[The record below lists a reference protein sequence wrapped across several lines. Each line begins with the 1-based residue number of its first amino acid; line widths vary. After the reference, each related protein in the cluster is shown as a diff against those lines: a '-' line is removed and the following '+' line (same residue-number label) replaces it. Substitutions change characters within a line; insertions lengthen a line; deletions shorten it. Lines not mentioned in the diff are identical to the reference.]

1 MRPRSCNHGGCPATT
16 LIARL
21 YQELKSMAR
30 VARIVR
36 EECELSRETRPTNL
50 MARSLEKTCIQE
62 IAIER
67 LDRVASGE
75 PAKQ

>member
-1 MRPRSCNHGGCPATT
+1 
-16 LIARL
+16 
-21 YQELKSMAR
+21 MAR

-36 EECELSRETRPTNL
+36 EESELLGETRPTNRT
-50 MARSLEKTCIQE
+50 ARSMEKTCIQE